1 MTFLDDAEEHL
12 QAGDTRRA
20 RKTLERARTHALL
33 ARNTDELERILELAG
48 RLAKVDKGRG
58 TQRLL
63 YATTQ
68 NLRFLQRTSPGAAA
82 QAPAPSSLTAPSSL
96 DLNRAL
102 ASVDIAARNLEVTIQ
117 RAITVAAEAA
127 ARPRPAPVSASTPV
141 PTQPVAA
148 PTPPPPS
155 RPPKPPKPPR
165 EIDWSMFLGARGL
178 AWAGGLVT
186 ILGIVFFF
194 VLAANRGWLTPEIRI
209 ALGTSASVAVF
220 SAGLWV
226 KRRFGHLYAALA
238 AVSAGIAGAYATLLA
253 ATALYEFVP
262 QFGALV
268 AAAAIAAVGVAVSLA
283 WSEQMVAGL
292 GLIGAMLVPLM
303 ILVDEGE
310 LSFVGTCFV
319 AIVLAGTAVV
329 AIRKHWRE
337 LLLLGGGA
345 SLVQIAVL
353 IEETSALEW
362 RLVALSVA
370 FWFLYLGAG
379 LIWQLRFARR
389 GLEPVAGTL
398 IITGGALA
406 AYACS
411 YLLVGTTHGA
421 HHEAIGLFIVA
432 AVYAA
437 LAVSFFGRTRTRDLS
452 SLLWAIAAVLGAV
465 AAGELFAGPSLTAV
479 WGAVAVLLAWVA
491 VRTGEERLFLP
502 AFAYLVLSIGYVVAV
517 EAIPD
522 ALFVSSTHPAAG
534 ALSAAFAAG
543 ALLLFA
549 LLTTRPLQPVRE
561 SGFFAVYLSLAV
573 DQVRALGR
581 VYVWSA
587 GTLLLY
593 AASLALLELFVR
605 VDSFEDGHVALAG
618 LWAAVALALVEAGL
632 RLPRPDLQVGGFA
645 LLAFG
650 IAEAAFYDLAEL
662 STTVWS
668 LSFLALASG
677 ALLVGF
683 EFGRLSRMRERLYP
697 AGAAILL
704 SALLAAVAVVSLAHG
719 EWRGISSEGAAL
731 LGLGLVYGAFSLPVF
746 RSQRD
751 LSTLLW
757 ALGLLL
763 GIAGGAELLSGRWLV
778 LAGALLC
785 AGLSL
790 LARQTRELR
799 LQAASALVFALSL
812 GYALVVEAPPREL
825 FQAVAHPGAGVPALL
840 FLAAAAGVSALVTP
854 AGIERVR
861 LAAREPL
868 EAERL
873 FGWLAGEQPLWRAS
887 GAWVAGTLL
896 LYAASLALLELFV
909 RVDSFEDGH
918 VALAGLWAAVALA
931 LVEAGLRLPRPDL
944 QVGGFALLAFG
955 IAEAAFYDLAE
966 LSTTVWSLS
975 FLALASG
982 ALLVGFEFGRLSRM
996 RERLY
1001 PAGAAILL
1009 SALLAAVAVVS
1020 LAHGEWRGISSEGA
1034 ALLGLGL
1041 VYGAFSLPVF
1051 RSQRDLSTLLWALGL
1066 LLGIAGGA
1074 ELLSGRWLVLAGA
1087 LLCAGLS
1094 LLARQTRE
1102 LRLQAASALVFA
1114 LSLGY
1119 ALVVEAPP
1127 RELFQAVAHPGAGV
1141 PALLFLAAAAGVFA
1155 LGPKLYQLGRLP
1167 VFALV
1172 GVLLFHAVS
1181 LLILELAELASDA
1194 DVDTKFQRGHTGVS
1208 AFWGLISLA
1217 FLYLGLRRRSRA
1229 LRLAGFALFG
1239 ITLAK
1244 IFLYD
1249 LAFLSSLAR
1258 ALSFLAVG
1266 AVLLLAGFFYQR
1278 ISDQFDERDGKGSPT
1293 EPPGNVAA

>member
-1 MTFLDDAEEHL
+1 MTFLDDAERHL

-33 ARNTDELERILELAG
+33 ARNADELERVLELAE

-58 TQRLL
+58 TQRLV

-68 NLRFLQRTSPGAAA
+68 NLRFLQRTPPSAAP
-82 QAPAPSSLTAPSSL
+82 QAPTSSSL

-102 ASVDIAARNLEVTIQ
+102 AAVDLAARSLEATIQ
-117 RAITVAAEAA
+117 HAVAVATEAA
-127 ARPRPAPVSASTPV
+127 AQPAPSPAPAPAPLPAQQVRTAPQPPQRPA
-141 PTQPVAA
+141 
-148 PTPPPPS
+148 
-155 RPPKPPKPPR
+155 KPPKPR
-165 EIDWSMFLGARGL
+165 HEIDWSMFLGARGL

-226 KRRFGHLYAALA
+226 KRRFGHLYAAIA

-268 AAAAIAAVGVAVSLA
+268 IAAAIAAVGVAVSLA
-283 WSEQMVAGL
+283 WSEQMVAAL

-329 AIRKHWRE
+329 AIHKRWRE

-353 IEETSALEW
+353 IEETSTLEW

-411 YLLVGTTHGA
+411 FLLAGTTHGA

-432 AVYAA
+432 GVYAA
-437 LAVSFFGRTRTRDLS
+437 LAAWFFGRARTRDLS
-452 SLLWAIAAVLGAV
+452 SLHWAIAAVLGAV

-491 VRTGEERLFLP
+491 VRTGEQRLFLP
-502 AFAYLVLSIGYVVAV
+502 AFGYLLLSVGYVVAV
-517 EAIPD
+517 EATPD

-549 LLTTRPLQPVRE
+549 RLTTRPLEPLTE
-561 SGFFAVYLSLAV
+561 TGSFAPYLARAV
-573 DQVRALGR
+573 DQVCALAR
-581 VYVWSA
+581 VYAWSA

-593 AASLALLELFVR
+593 AASLSLLELFVR

-645 LLAFG
+645 LLGLAV
-650 IAEAAFYDLAEL
+650 AEAALYDLAEL

-668 LSFLALASG
+668 LSFLALALG

-683 EFGRLSRMRERLYP
+683 EFGRLSSMRERLYP

-704 SALLAAVAVVSLAHG
+704 SAVLASAAVVSLAHG

-763 GIAGGAELLSGRWLV
+763 AIAGGAELLSGRLLV

-785 AGLSL
+785 AGLAL
-790 LARQTRELR
+790 LARR
-799 LQAASALVFALSL
+799 
-812 GYALVVEAPPREL
+812 
-825 FQAVAHPGAGVPALL
+825 
-840 FLAAAAGVSALVTP
+840 
-854 AGIERVR
+854 
-861 LAAREPL
+861 
-868 EAERL
+868 
-873 FGWLAGEQPLWRAS
+873 
-887 GAWVAGTLL
+887 
-896 LYAASLALLELFV
+896 
-909 RVDSFEDGH
+909 
-918 VALAGLWAAVALA
+918 
-931 LVEAGLRLPRPDL
+931 
-944 QVGGFALLAFG
+944 
-955 IAEAAFYDLAE
+955 
-966 LSTTVWSLS
+966 
-975 FLALASG
+975 
-982 ALLVGFEFGRLSRM
+982 
-996 RERLY
+996 
-1001 PAGAAILL
+1001 
-1009 SALLAAVAVVS
+1009 
-1020 LAHGEWRGISSEGA
+1020 
-1034 ALLGLGL
+1034 
-1041 VYGAFSLPVF
+1041 
-1051 RSQRDLSTLLWALGL
+1051 
-1066 LLGIAGGA
+1066 
-1074 ELLSGRWLVLAGA
+1074 
-1087 LLCAGLS
+1087 
-1094 LLARQTRE
+1094 TRE

-1155 LGPKLYQLGRLP
+1155 FGPKLYRLGRLP
-1167 VFALV
+1167 AFALV

-1181 LLILELAELASDA
+1181 LLILELAEIASDA

-1266 AVLLLAGFFYQR
+1266 VVLLLAGFFYQR
-1278 ISDQFDERDGKGSPT
+1278 ISDQLDERDRRGSPT
-1293 EPPGNVAA
+1293 EPPGNVPA